1 MFNNLMTGTNRVLGI
16 KPFMGNYKGVTPNDD
31 VGLLHNLYE
40 CSFTV
45 KGIKKVVIPI
55 MWNTFTSDWFTSRL
69 SQLSTKYYS
78 YIEVYVQ
85 DTEGTDK
92 VSLIISTASDIHI
105 SGDGI
110 IDYSISSN
118 GKEGAIT
125 IYLDSLPNF
134 KYSHQYQIGL
144 GFAIPCE
151 FYNNNLTEVSEST
164 KFMQVIHDYYYL
176 NYLKEGGGSDLDLV
190 FSLSSITGY
199 DIFNKAYTLSILY
212 NCYFHDAVRRVVVDT
227 ITWRRTHFQVEA
239 QSFRMEDMVYNGEEL
254 PLASF
259 GYNSFRNIIMN
270 TIASEAKDNA
280 DEIIEG
286 DFTSLQAS
294 TLVRVSIPASYPYVF
309 NFPSTPVNI
318 RVPNLGTEITLRKD
332 NYYYDFPTETLP
344 MIVFGY
350 DHDPET
356 TSYPTKIPTFNRG
369 TARIILSLSV
379 PPVSNQ
385 VYLNAFIGLIN
396 QETVQ

>member
-1 MFNNLMTGTNRVLGI
+1 MFNNLITGTNRVLGI
-16 KPFMGNYKGVTPNDD
+16 KSFMGNYEGVTPKDE

-69 SQLSTKYYS
+69 SYLSTKYYS

-92 VSLIISTASDIHI
+92 VSLIISTASDIHN

-110 IDYSISSN
+110 IDYTVNQDNSTIN
-118 GKEGAIT
+118 
-125 IYLDSLPNF
+125 IYLDKLPNF

-151 FYNNNLTEVSEST
+151 FYNNNLTEVSKST
-164 KFMQVIHDYYYL
+164 KFMQLIHDYYYL
-176 NYLKEGGGSDLDLV
+176 SGGSSDLV
-190 FSLSSITGY
+190 FSLGSITGY
-199 DIFNKAYTLSILY
+199 DIFNKAHILNTVY
-212 NCYFHDAVRRVVVDT
+212 NCYFHNAVRRVVVDI
-227 ITWRRTHFQVEA
+227 ITWRLVDYDDYSQRY
-239 QSFRMEDMVYNGEEL
+239 RMEDMVYNGEEL
-254 PLASF
+254 PLASL

-270 TIASEAKDNA
+270 TIASEAKDKA
-280 DEIIEG
+280 DEIIDG

-294 TLVRVSIPASYPYVF
+294 TLIQVSESGNTDFPSASVRIRVSELGYDKLLLKITYYPGF
-309 NFPSTPVNI
+309 STPDVS
-318 RVPNLGTEITLRKD
+318 
-332 NYYYDFPTETLP
+332 
-344 MIVFGY
+344 FGY
-350 DHDPET
+350 DHDPKT
-356 TSYPTKIPTFNRG
+356 AVYPQKPTFNRG
-369 TARIILSLSV
+369 TARIILSSV
-379 PPVSNQ
+379 PPVSNK

-396 QETVQ
+396 QETV